1 MKKYIPVALIALLA
15 GTQIAA
21 FAGPMHDHVQQADM
35 QATRDEMQ
43 KKMASAKTDEE
54 RQQLMT
60 EQQKKMQGT
69 HGMRGN
75 MHAQMGDHQHGDMK
89 DMPANSAEMQKRRQL
104 MQEQM
109 SK

>member
-15 GTQIAA
+15 GTQIVAV
-21 FAGPMHDHVQQADM
+21 AGPMHDHAQQADM

-43 KKMASAKTDEE
+43 KKM
-54 RQQLMT
+54 
-60 EQQKKMQGT
+60 QGT
-69 HGMRGN
+69 HGMRGT
-75 MHAQMGDHQHGDMK
+75 MHAQMGGHQHGDMK
-89 DMPANSAEMQKRRQL
+89 DMPANSAEMQKRRQF

>member
-35 QATRDEMQ
+35 QATRDEMR
-43 KKMASAKTDEE
+43 KKME
-54 RQQLMT
+54 
-60 EQQKKMQGT
+60 GT
-69 HGMRGN
+69 NGMRGN
-75 MHAQMGDHQHGDMK
+75 MHAQMGDHKHGDIK

>member
-15 GTQIAA
+15 GTQIVAVA
-21 FAGPMHDHVQQADM
+21 DPMHDHAQQADM

-60 EQQKKMQGT
+60 EQQKKMQGANGT
-69 HGMRGN
+69 RGH
-75 MHAQMGDHQHGDMK
+75 MHVQMDRHKHGDIK
-89 DMPANSAEMQKRRQL
+89 DMPANSAEMQKHRQF